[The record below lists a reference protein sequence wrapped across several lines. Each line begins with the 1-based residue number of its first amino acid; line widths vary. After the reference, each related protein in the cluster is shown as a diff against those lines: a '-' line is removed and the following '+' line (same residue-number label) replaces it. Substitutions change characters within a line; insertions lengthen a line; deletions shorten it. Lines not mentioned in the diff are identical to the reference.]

1 MREISIGQ
9 GKEWNMK
16 LVNEGKV
23 GGIGKLGKS

>member
-1 MREISIGQ
+1 MREVSIGQ

-16 LVNEGKV
+16 LVNEGKG